1 MAYELQSTIST
12 PDIPDFVL
20 YSNGSIWVG
29 TSTNVWRIDLVTL
42 ATTNVFNA
50 RCWTNLVEDQYG
62 YIWFMGIAADL
73 YRIDPSNNSITT
85 VTVVAGQTTGNRLSL
100 VAGELWVTVSNPP
113 NSMDIYRVDPSTYVA
128 TFVVTIA
135 SSSGSTPSAFAFF
148 VGLGGYIWFP
158 RTGFAGHFMCQL
170 DPATNTIV
178 SNTMVNASVAFFQA
192 GIAAYGYVWA
202 TSNNGLMRF
211 DTSTLTYSY
220 DYGSSVKA
228 LVDYNGSLYTSS
240 YADVFKYDVNT
251 LTTTTIITTTGEQ
264 IGDFRFDSAGNLYLA
279 VIRQSGTSGRT
290 LKYVIPAVGWVRGH
304 AWG

>member
-12 PDIPDFVL
+12 PNIPDFVL
-20 YSNGSIWVG
+20 YSNGAIWVG

-50 RCWTNLVEDQYG
+50 RCGTNIVEDQYG
-62 YIWFMGIAADL
+62 YIWFMSTAADL
-73 YRIDPSNNSITT
+73 YRLDPSNNSITT
-85 VTVVAGQTTGNRLSL
+85 VTVVSGQTTGNRLSL
-100 VAGELWVTVSNPP
+100 VAGELWVTVSSPP
-113 NSMDIYRVDPSTYVA
+113 NSIDIYRVDPSTFVA
-128 TFVVTIA
+128 TFVVTTTSA
-135 SSSGSTPSAFAFF
+135 SGSTATSSFF
-148 VGLGGYIWFP
+148 VGQSGYIWFP
-158 RTGFAGHFMCQL
+158 RTGFAGTFISQI

-178 SNTMVNASVAFFQA
+178 STTMVDASPVFFQA
-192 GIAAYGYVWA
+192 GIAAYGYVWG

-211 DTSTLTYSY
+211 DTSALTYSY
-220 DYGSSVKA
+220 DGTGSVKA

-251 LTTTTIITTTGEQ
+251 LTTTTIIATTGEQ